1 MILIVI
7 SFTALVY
14 SLSVQ
19 TFKKLKYLLTPKYK
33 KTPEYQAFLKE
44 LENLIKTS

>member
-19 TFKKLKYLLTPKYK
+19 ILRKAKSLLIPKYK

-44 LENLIKTS
+44 LNNLIKNS